1 MKHIKLAAVAAAL
14 IIWTGWQNNTVG
26 ITHYTVLS
34 DSLPA
39 AFDQYK
45 IAVVS
50 DLHNGEYGE
59 NNCRLTSIIK
69 KESPDMIAVTG
80 DFVDSKRTDMKIA
93 EELIKRLTEIAPCYY
108 VTGNHEAWIGGRYQ
122 ELEEKL
128 LDTGVIILHDR
139 SVGLMKDNVANNAE
153 NICKLTHFDP
163 RCVGSCVIVSSIIH
177 ALVFED
183 RILDYED
190 VIGIAKQY
198 DERIVPF
205 VDLAYHEGLNSLCLD
220 DEKSMGYLSSG

>member
-80 DFVDSKRTDMKIA
+80 DFVDSKRTDMKIV

-122 ELEEKL
+122 ESSCM
-128 LDTGVIILHDR
+128 T
-139 SVGLMKDNVANNAE
+139 
-153 NICKLTHFDP
+153 DP
-163 RCVGSCVIVSSIIH
+163 
-177 ALVFED
+177 
-183 RILDYED
+183 
-190 VIGIAKQY
+190 
-198 DERIVPF
+198 
-205 VDLAYHEGLNSLCLD
+205 
-220 DEKSMGYLSSG
+220 

>member
-1 MKHIKLAAVAAAL
+1 MNGIILALYLIFLNNGWIIDEISPEVKIVKHIKLAAVAAAL

-69 KESPDMIAVTG
+69 KKV
-80 DFVDSKRTDMKIA
+80 
-93 EELIKRLTEIAPCYY
+93 
-108 VTGNHEAWIGGRYQ
+108 
-122 ELEEKL
+122 
-128 LDTGVIILHDR
+128 
-139 SVGLMKDNVANNAE
+139 
-153 NICKLTHFDP
+153 
-163 RCVGSCVIVSSIIH
+163 
-177 ALVFED
+177 
-183 RILDYED
+183 RI
-190 VIGIAKQY
+190 
-198 DERIVPF
+198 
-205 VDLAYHEGLNSLCLD
+205 
-220 DEKSMGYLSSG
+220 